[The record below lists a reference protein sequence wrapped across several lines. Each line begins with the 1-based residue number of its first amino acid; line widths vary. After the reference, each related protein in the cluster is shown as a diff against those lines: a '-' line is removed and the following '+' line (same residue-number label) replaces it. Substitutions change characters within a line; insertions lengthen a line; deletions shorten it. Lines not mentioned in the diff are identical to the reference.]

1 MKNKEMHGEVILQA
15 DDVIVKGNMEAV
27 GFMLAACVADLKGKG
42 ATVEQIAALIAAGL
56 KVHDEE
62 QTTALN

>member
-1 MKNKEMHGEVILQA
+1 MKNEEIHGEVILNG
-15 DDVIVKGNMEAV
+15 DDVTVKGTMEIV
-27 GFMLAACVADLKGKG
+27 GFMMAACVADLRNKG
-42 ATVEQIAALIAAGL
+42 ATLEQIAALIAAGL